1 MIAPVAFCDR
11 FGLERDYAGRAEDAR
26 SSSGSLGD
34 AVMNRTSFAALAL
47 LSSFVTL
54 VGPGCSSS
62 DDTPSGNAG
71 TGPQNTSGAAPVA
84 GTGTLPIA
92 GTTSGGTTGT
102 AGSTSAAGS
111 GGAAAGTSSG
121 GTATAGGGAGGVG
134 GGSAGGAGGSAGAT
148 AGGGGSGGAAAGAG
162 GAGGSTTNPNCP
174 VKIDSSTACTA
185 MISCP
190 AATCGVFKLGSKD
203 CNCAAAS
210 GNFMCSSCTYKGT
223 ESIVQ
228 APMADAPLTA
238 CAMDDATMEGTVGCT
253 KGMRCKSLDMVKN
266 RFCACWD
273 DPVKGGTAWDCDAV
287 PSAWP
292 K

>member
-1 MIAPVAFCDR
+1 
-11 FGLERDYAGRAEDAR
+11 
-26 SSSGSLGD
+26 
-34 AVMNRTSFAALAL
+34 MNRTSFAALAL
-47 LSSFVTL
+47 LTSFVTL

-62 DDTPSGNAG
+62 DDPPLGNSGG
-71 TGPQNTSGAAPVA
+71 TGTQNTSGAATVA
-84 GTGTLPIA
+84 GTGTMPTAGTTSTTGGTGTAGTTSMTGGGGAAA
-92 GTTSGGTTGT
+92 GTTSGGAATG
-102 AGSTSAAGS
+102 
-111 GGAAAGTSSG
+111 
-121 GTATAGGGAGGVG
+121 GGGAGG
-134 GGSAGGAGGSAGAT
+134 AT
-148 AGGGGSGGAAAGAG
+148 TGGGGSGTGGAAAGAG
-162 GAGGSTTNPNCP
+162 GASGAAGAAGMAGAGGGGSNPNCP

-190 AATCGVFKLGSKD
+190 SAACGVFKLGSKD

-210 GNFMCSSCTYKGT
+210 GNFTCSSCTYKGT

-228 APMADAPLTA
+228 APTADAPLTA
-238 CAMDDATMEGTVGCT
+238 CAMDDKTLEDTVGCT
-253 KGMRCKSLDMVKN
+253 KGMRCKSLDTVKN